1 MKALL
6 ILLAKT
12 GAGKS
17 TVEDY
22 LIKHNDY
29 QPLVSS
35 TTRESRP
42 GEIDGFNYYFNSKKE
57 KSIAGI
63 EITPEW
69 QYWVEASEFD
79 RIEDKGIMSVISLRY
94 AEDIVS
100 YAQSINVK
108 CHIVYIDVPKD
119 VRKKR
124 IMKRGEKE
132 ESVEKRLSFEDQ
144 FSHEEI
150 NFPCNHYILNGN
162 QNQVD
167 VVNHVSFISR
177 LIDGTNND

>member
-17 TVEDY
+17 TVEDF
-22 LIKHNDY
+22 LIRHKNY

-42 GEIDGFNYYFNSKKE
+42 GEIDGFNYYFNSEKN

-94 AEDIVS
+94 AEDIIS
-100 YAQSINVK
+100 YAKSIGVE
-108 CHIVYIDVPKD
+108 CTIIYIDVPKD
-119 VRKKR
+119 VRKER
-124 IMKRGEKE
+124 IMVRGESE

-144 FSHEEI
+144 FSHEDI
-150 NFPCNHYILNGN
+150 NFPCNHYILDGN
-162 QNQVD
+162 QNQ
-167 VVNHVSFISR
+167 
-177 LIDGTNND
+177 NNVLEDIVLNMRDLL

>member
-1 MKALL
+1 MKNLL

-17 TVEDY
+17 TVENF
-22 LIKHNDY
+22 LIKNRNY

-42 GEIDGFNYYFNSKKE
+42 GEIDGFNYYFSSEKI

-79 RIEDKGIMSVISLRY
+79 RINDKGIMSVISLRY
-94 AEDIVS
+94 AEDIIS
-100 YAQSINVK
+100 YAQSIGIK
-108 CHIVYIDVPKD
+108 CTIIYIDVPKD
-119 VRKKR
+119 IRKKR
-124 IMKRGEKE
+124 IMLRGELE
-132 ESVEKRLSFEDQ
+132 ESVEKRLSFEDK
-144 FSHEEI
+144 FSHEDI
-150 NFPCNHYILNGN
+150 IFICDHYILNGN
-162 QNQVD
+162 QTEVS
-167 VVNHVSFISR
+167 VVNDINFISR
-177 LIDGTNND
+177 LIDGTN